1 MKLRTAVVGAGRIA
15 WAHLTA
21 IKNNPD
27 IGELSAIVG
36 VPQEAER
43 TRELAAKFGA
53 KRASNDLDEVLADPN
68 IDAVVLLLPN
78 HLHHP
83 VSIKA
88 LQAGKHV
95 LVEKP
100 LSNSTREANEM
111 IKVAAQADR
120 VLMVAQCRRYFAG
133 AQEAK
138 KRIAQLGRPLE
149 IVHLLGVNVP
159 AAQVD
164 WWKSAADTGGLVLG
178 LNGPHV
184 ADTMVWLMGAAP
196 IRIYAQ
202 TATLKAGHWEGE
214 DQATVVMTFPDGS
227 IGTGHLSFNMMPQ
240 VNERWI
246 IGPNG
251 TMRLIDDRTL
261 WVGGEKVIDE
271 KLTPYLEG
279 DSSFNNQFKEFAT
292 AIRDGRK
299 PLTTAENVW
308 PAVRILEA
316 ALESAKKNMPVNF

>member
-1 MKLRTAVVGAGRIA
+1 MKLRTAVVGVGRIA

-27 IGELSAIVG
+27 LGELTAVVG

-43 TRELAAKFGA
+43 TKELAAKFGA
-53 KRASNDLDEVLADPN
+53 KRASNNLDEVLADPN

-78 HLHHP
+78 HLHAP
-83 VSIKA
+83 VGIKA
-88 LQAGKHV
+88 LQSGKHV

-100 LSNSTREANEM
+100 LSNSAREADEM
-111 IKVAAQADR
+111 IKAATQANR
-120 VLMVAQCRRYFAG
+120 TLMVAQCRRYFPG

-138 KRIAQLGRPLE
+138 KRIAELGRPLE

-159 AAQVD
+159 TAQVD

-184 ADTMVWLMGAAP
+184 ADTMCWLMGSAP
-196 IRIYAQ
+196 VRVYAQ
-202 TATLKAGHWEGE
+202 TATLKKGHWEGE

-227 IGTGHLSFNMMPQ
+227 IGTGHLSFNMLPQ

-251 TMRLIDDRTL
+251 TMRLTDDRTL
-261 WVGGEKVIDE
+261 WVGDKKVVDE

-279 DSSFNNQFKEFAT
+279 DISFDNQFKEFAT

-299 PLTTAENVW
+299 PLTTAENVR
-308 PAVRILEA
+308 PAVRVLEA
-316 ALESAKKNMPVNF
+316 ALESARKNAPVDL